1 MSSCPSRLELSRW
14 EAEPE
19 PARPADLASHV
30 GSCGRCAAI
39 FADLASARSL
49 LLGADPEATSL
60 RAARA
65 IRETVAQRRRRWR
78 FLRVLAPAM
87 LIPVAAAL
95 LLATRPALL
104 SGRVGH
110 GPTTGSKG
118 SFLVDT
124 YFKRGGK
131 VRPAADGQDFLEGD
145 RLRFAY
151 TSDRPG
157 YLTVFGVDDQGK
169 VFPYYPETTLE
180 SYYVEAG
187 GRILLPG
194 SVELDNH
201 HGWERIYAVWSE
213 TQLSDD
219 VVRRAVASG
228 LAAVEKDI
236 RRVTVLDLPVEQ
248 VSLLLR
254 RP

>member
-14 EAEPE
+14 EAEPA
-19 PARPADLASHV
+19 PARAADLASHV
-30 GSCGRCAAI
+30 GRCNRCAAI
-39 FADLASARSL
+39 IADLESARSL
-49 LLGADPEATSL
+49 LLGANPEATSL

-65 IRETVAQRRRRWR
+65 IRETVVQRRRRWR
-78 FLRVLAPAM
+78 FLRLLAPAM
-87 LIPVAAAL
+87 LVPVAAAL
-95 LLATRPALL
+95 LLASRPALR
-104 SGRVGH
+104 SGWDGH
-110 GPTTGSKG
+110 GATTGSKG

-131 VRPAADGQDFLEGD
+131 VRAVADGQDFLEGD

-169 VFPYYPETTLE
+169 VFPYYPEGTLE

-187 GRILLPG
+187 GKILLPG
-194 SVELDNH
+194 SVELDSH
-201 HGWERIYAVWSE
+201 HGWERIYALWSE
-213 TQLSDD
+213 TQLADD